1 MRPTPVLLLFTVLAA
16 AGCDAVDTSS
26 ADTAGTTERAAVMGG
41 DLLARTPTAQRQ
53 AAAVDAGFTRGDPDA
68 EIMVVEF
75 SDFGCP
81 YCARFA
87 RATFPTIEAE
97 YIETGTMHW
106 RYVPVVFGF
115 PGGGLMGAAA
125 LCAADLGGEDLF
137 WRVHDLFYARQQVLR
152 SETARPRLL
161 EWVAEL
167 GVDRDALDRCIDDP
181 ATTERL
187 RRNSEVARSWFARG
201 TPTFVV
207 NGVPM
212 SGAMPIQFFRRVFD
226 TVLDPSG
233 L

>member
-1 MRPTPVLLLFTVLAA
+1 MRLIPTLFLALVVA
-16 AGCDAVDTSS
+16 MTGCDAATARSS
-26 ADTAGTTERAAVMGG
+26 DGTEAAETVAVSRG
-41 DLLARTPTAQRQ
+41 Q
-53 AAAVDAGFTRGDPDA
+53 AADIDLGYTRGDPDA
-68 EIMVVEF
+68 EIAVVEF

-87 RATFPTIEAE
+87 RATFPVLGEE
-97 YIETGTMHW
+97 YIEPGTVRW

-125 LCAADLGGEDLF
+125 ICAADLGGEETF
-137 WRVHDLFYARQQVLR
+137 WQVHDLFYARQQALR
-152 SETARPRLL
+152 SDGARPRVLD
-161 EWVAEL
+161 WVAEL
-167 GVDRDALDRCIDDP
+167 GVDRDALDRCIDAEETSD
-181 ATTERL
+181 RL
-187 RRNSEVARSWFARG
+187 RRHTEAARSWYVRG

-212 SGAMPIQFFRRVFD
+212 SGAAPIPFFRKVFD